1 MLTIYDIVHKYIKSI
16 KYLHIFKCYE
26 CSKYTWL
33 SKLIDIEACADSC
46 CYKMV
51 CKSGCNFILDCG
63 CNYKI
68 SCPYTLSDQY
78 VHILCYKCNKTTLK
92 ELFWYGLSRYEYMEK
107 YDS

>member
-1 MLTIYDIVHKYIKSI
+1 MIDLYNFVHKYIKSI

-33 SKLIDIEACADSC
+33 SNLIDIEACADSC

-63 CNYKI
+63 CKYKI

-78 VHILCYKCNKTTLK
+78 IHILCYKCNKTTLK

-107 YDS
+107 YNS